1 VLVKRALLVTKTC
14 TFLVVAFIGAALP
27 RVAGALDLKD
37 FEATPPAPEKP
48 AWAGFYL
55 KDNSGGGSGGP
66 AWTTF
71 GPSTGFSSA
80 PATPFNDTFGY
91 NFQSGNFVFGL
102 EGAFAAANFEGRFTS
117 PYLPAAGAFAPNMNW
132 LGTVTGRVG
141 YSFGQWLP
149 YVKGGFATADVG
161 SSLQGAQIGAFSQGT
176 QSNGWTGGVGVEYQF
191 TSKLSLGVE
200 YLYTDLGGSGA
211 GGAAPLTGVP
221 EMYTNALKSQSLLG
235 RLNYKPGW

>member
-1 VLVKRALLVTKTC
+1 MAVLVKTAC
-14 TFLVVAFIGAALP
+14 TFLVVACVGVGLS
-27 RVAGALDLKD
+27 RVADALDLKD
-37 FEATPPAPEKP
+37 FAVPPPAPEKP

-55 KDNSGGGSGGP
+55 KDNSGAGSGGP
-66 AWTTF
+66 GWTTF
-71 GPSTGFSSA
+71 APSGGFSSGPAA
-80 PATPFNDTFGY
+80 PVNETFGY

-102 EGAFAAANFEGRFTS
+102 EGAFSAANFDGRFTS

-161 SSLQGAQIGAFSQGT
+161 TQLQGAPIGAFSQGT
-176 QSNGWTGGVGVEYQF
+176 QANGWTGGVGVEYQF
-191 TSKLSLGVE
+191 TPKLSLGVE
-200 YLYTDLGGSGA
+200 YLYTDLGGSSVGS
-211 GGAAPLTGVP
+211 APIGGVP
-221 EMYTNALKSQSLLG
+221 EMYSNALKTQSLLG